1 MPHLTYIGQ
10 APAEGPG
17 SPIIVLRHLQRLA
30 AHGWSITVIPEPG
43 QNTSACEAAGWAVH
57 HLPIRR
63 PWWPPYRPAS
73 TFSRNLRTWLLG
85 RECRLLLRAN
95 PPDALFG
102 YLAAHAD
109 FSAEIASQFA
119 RQSGAPLSL
128 LIHDD
133 AATFAK
139 SPEEKKTL
147 RRRHARILRR
157 AHRCWF
163 VSPELAR
170 EYDVPDSLRQTLLPI
185 PEGQAT
191 PARWT
196 PARSRPPRVYYAGAL
211 WPAQLPILAKI
222 ARQLH
227 AAGARLVVLSKETPE
242 LKTFLAT
249 EPADGLRPFAT
260 NREALA
266 HLAENA
272 AGVLVAYPETIAE
285 MPWVATS
292 FPSKWIEY
300 SHLGLPCAIV
310 APTESAAGR
319 WAARE
324 GFPHVYPGSQL
335 ASLGRW
341 AAALAEE
348 TSWQKLAAA
357 SLALAAGPFAP
368 AAIHT
373 QFEDALLR

>member
-30 AHGWSITVIPEPG
+30 AHGWSITVIPEAG
-43 QNTSACEAAGWAVH
+43 QNTAACEAAGWSVK
-57 HLPIRR
+57 HLPLRR
-63 PWWPPYRPAS
+63 PWWPPFRADS
-73 TFSRNLRTWLLG
+73 DFSRSLRTWLLG
-85 RECRLLLRAN
+85 RECRQLLRAN

-109 FSAEIASQFA
+109 FSTEIASQFA

-133 AATFAK
+133 AASFAK
-139 SPEEKKTL
+139 TPGEQTLL

-185 PEGQAT
+185 PEGHAT

-227 AAGARLVVLSKETPE
+227 AAGARLVVLSKETPA

-249 EPADGLRPFAT
+249 EPADGLPPFPT
-260 NREALA
+260 NREALD
-266 HLAENA
+266 HLAAQA
-272 AGVLVAYPETIAE
+272 AGVLVAYPETTAE
-285 MPWVATS
+285 MPWIATS

-310 APTESAAGR
+310 APTESAVGR

-324 GFPHVYPGSQL
+324 GFPHVYPGNQL
-335 ASLGRW
+335 DRLGRW
-341 AAALAEE
+341 ATDLTSESAWQSHAAVSLTLA
-348 TSWQKLAAA
+348 S
-357 SLALAAGPFAP
+357 GPFAP
-368 AAIHT
+368 AAIHE
-373 QFEDALLR
+373 QFERALLR

>member
-1 MPHLTYIGQ
+1 MPNLTYIGQ

-30 AHGWSITVIPEPG
+30 AHGWSITVIPETG
-43 QNTSACEAAGWAVH
+43 QNTSACEAAGWPIKY
-57 HLPIRR
+57 LPTRR
-63 PWWPPYRPAS
+63 GWWPPFRPES
-73 TFSRNLRTWLLG
+73 NLSRSLRTWLLG
-85 RECRLLLRAN
+85 RECRRLLQDN

-109 FSAEIASQFA
+109 FSTEIISQLA
-119 RQSGAPLSL
+119 RQSGVPLSL

-139 SPEEKKTL
+139 SDHEKKLL

-170 EYDVPDSLRQTLLPI
+170 EYDVPENLRQTLLPI
-185 PEGQAT
+185 PEGGAT

-196 PARSRPPRVYYAGAL
+196 PTRSQPPRVYYAGAL
-211 WPAQLPILAKI
+211 WPAQFPILAKI
-222 ARQLH
+222 ARILQSS
-227 AAGARLVVLSKETPE
+227 GARLVILSKETPE
-242 LKTFLAT
+242 LNAFLAA
-249 EPADGLRPFAT
+249 EPADGICPFAT

-266 HLAENA
+266 HLSENA

-310 APTESAAGR
+310 AHDDSAVAR
-319 WAARE
+319 WAVQHH
-324 GFPHVYPGSQL
+324 FPHRFTGENLFNLGIWASTL
-335 ASLGRW
+335 AQ
-341 AAALAEE
+341 EN
-348 TSWQKLAAA
+348 SWQALAAA
-357 SLALAAGPFAP
+357 SRTLAAGPFDP
-368 AAIHT
+368 TAIHQ
-373 QFEDALLR
+373 QFEGALLR